1 MKQDL
6 RHFLHPSPL
15 PSRWL
20 LIESSEYIPHLLAR
34 CPAARI
40 TSVESDADIAAL
52 PRFAG
57 FDVDWVTADFRTED
71 LPVGRGAFDFVLTA
85 AVLTESCRPY
95 ETLLGLATVLT
106 DTGTL
111 LASFRNLRYSGVLEA
126 LRQGEFPLA
135 PTTMNRHYYTKAQL
149 VRLLYHTMFRE
160 IIFAPGEQDG
170 LGTGQAGDEPL
181 SASEQQ
187 WLERGFDDF
196 AHDLATSVWLVEA
209 RRSTS
214 AVANL
219 KSLYTPEVRRQLARL
234 LHRIEYDVS
243 EGEAVQQLIALCQRE
258 GIFPEYLDDFIGEA
272 CHHAD
277 RVRGILC
284 R

>member
-57 FDVDWVTADFRTED
+57 FDVDWVTADFRTEL
-71 LPVGRGAFDFVLTA
+71 LPVGRGSFDFVLTDV
-85 AVLTESCRPY
+85 VLTESCRPY

-126 LRQGEFPLA
+126 LRQG
-135 PTTMNRHYYTKAQL
+135 QL
-149 VRLLYHTMFRE
+149 ILCTDDPDRENEGDFICAAAGRVPAGADNDEPPLLYESAVGASAFQYDVPRDHICARR
-160 IIFAPGEQDG
+160 AGWAG
-170 LGTGQAGDEPL
+170 AGTG
-181 SASEQQ
+181 
-187 WLERGFDDF
+187 
-196 AHDLATSVWLVEA
+196 
-209 RRSTS
+209 RR
-214 AVANL
+214 
-219 KSLYTPEVRRQLARL
+219 
-234 LHRIEYDVS
+234 
-243 EGEAVQQLIALCQRE
+243 
-258 GIFPEYLDDFIGEA
+258 
-272 CHHAD
+272 
-277 RVRGILC
+277 
-284 R
+284 